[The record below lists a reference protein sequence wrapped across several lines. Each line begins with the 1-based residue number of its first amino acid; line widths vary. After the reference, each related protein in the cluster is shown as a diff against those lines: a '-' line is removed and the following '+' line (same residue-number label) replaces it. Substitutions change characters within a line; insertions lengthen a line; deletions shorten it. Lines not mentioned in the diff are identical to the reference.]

1 MKLFYSAPSLLMVEH
16 VKNLL
21 QSYGIEC
28 VLKNENLSG
37 AAGELPPTEC
47 WPELWLTDN
56 KYYDEA
62 CRLLSGEATAQ
73 QTWACC
79 DCGEVLEGQF
89 DRCWNC
95 GKYRGT

>member
-1 MKLFYSAPSLLMVEH
+1 MKLLYSAPSLLMVRH

-21 QSYGIEC
+21 QSYGIVC

-47 WPELWLTDN
+47 WPELWLADN
-56 KYYDEA
+56 QYYDEA
-62 CRLLSGEATAQ
+62 YRLLHREEAAQ
-73 QTWACC
+73 QPWVCC
-79 DCGEVLEGQF
+79 GCGEELEGQF

-95 GKYRGT
+95 GKYRDA